1 MPLNALII
9 FVKNPIEGKVK
20 TRLAKTVGHTRAV
33 EVYRELLDY
42 TRDITDALSA
52 SDLRRTV
59 YYGDFVNEDDLWNGY
74 DKALQTEGD
83 LGLRMQ
89 EAFREQFAAG
99 AGRVVIIGSDCL
111 DLQVA
116 HLQQA
121 FDTLLTTEVVL
132 GPSTDG
138 GYYLLGMTRLHET
151 LFEEMPWSQPELL
164 EQTISRLQQHG
175 IRYQL
180 LDTLSDIDEWDD
192 YLQAKERLLNRP

>member
-20 TRLAKTVGHTRAV
+20 TRVAKTVGHTQAV

-42 TRDITDALSA
+42 TRSITDALPPA
-52 SDLRRTV
+52 DLRRTV
-59 YYGDFVNEDDLWNGY
+59 YYGDFINDDDLWNGY
-74 DKALQTEGD
+74 NKALQTEGD

-99 AGRVVIIGSDCL
+99 AEQVVIIGSDCL
-111 DLQVA
+111 DLRSH

-121 FDTLLTTEVVL
+121 LDALQSTEVVL

-138 GYYLLGMTRLHET
+138 GYYLLGMTRLHKT
-151 LFEEMPWSQPELL
+151 LFNDMPWSQPELL
-164 EQTISRLQQHG
+164 DQTVSRLQQQG

-180 LDTLSDIDEWDD
+180 LETLSDIDEWDD
-192 YLQAKERLLNRP
+192 YLQAKERLLSRS